1 MKILA
6 HALKNLSIKWKI
18 LIGAFAVFFFTIFI
32 SDGVFL
38 YTIYKTLSYR
48 NYVNDERLADSLI
61 PEIAYSLHYNKS
73 SGAEYIKKN
82 LLYDI
87 KNYKIIKGIGLYN
100 DNGKLTQKCGTFY
113 GNYGKTITPD
123 KKNKNNTYSGYNSGL
138 INIIK
143 NMEVQFTLMG
153 TNFYGYKGYRKSSMQ
168 YPVLIKKIEY
178 GGRQL
183 GFVSI
188 EFNLKREI
196 KSTDNRVFWVGIR
209 FMSIALFFVA
219 AGLIIFYYISSIITN
234 PLIDIKENIKKI
246 KEGDYDINFDKR
258 FNDEIG
264 GVMDALSSM
273 ALSIKKYISE
283 IESINKEKN
292 ELHCMAVM
300 GELSANIAHEV
311 KNAIYVISSANE
323 YISQE
328 TKNKIV
334 LEFTGIINKEVKRLN
349 KMSVEFLSFAKQRN
363 PVYAAVDINKLLE
376 DSIRILKFEAAN
388 SKIKLI
394 QKNIDYSLPPV
405 QADAEMLKQVI
416 LNLIINAIDKK
427 YGTDN
432 KLIEITAFLKGG
444 QVNIEIADNG
454 EPISAENIKKI
465 FNPFFT
471 TKNSG
476 SGLGLPIS
484 LRIMKLHGGS
494 IKVFSE
500 EDKTAFIIIIPAAGG
515 GKTLNSQPDD
525 TQA

>member
-6 HALKNLSIKWKI
+6 HAVKNLSIKWKI

-61 PEIAYSLHYNKS
+61 PELAYSLHYNKS
-73 SGAEYIKKN
+73 SGSEYIKKN

-100 DNGKLTQKCGTFY
+100 DKGKLTEKCGSLY
-113 GNYGKTITPD
+113 GNYGKTIAPNE
-123 KKNKNNTYSGYNSGL
+123 KNNKNRGNHSGL
-138 INIIK
+138 INVIK

-178 GGRQL
+178 GRRQL
-183 GFVSI
+183 GFASI
-188 EFNLKREI
+188 EFNLKKEI

-209 FMSIALFFVA
+209 FMSIALFFVT
-219 AGLIIFYYISSIITN
+219 AGLIIFYYISSIVTN
-234 PLIDIKENIKKI
+234 PLSDIKENIKKI
-246 KEGDYDINFDKR
+246 KEGDYDISFYKR

-264 GVMDALSSM
+264 DVMDALSSM

-283 IESINKEKN
+283 VESINKEKN
-292 ELHCMAVM
+292 ELNCMAVM

-394 QKNIDYSLPPV
+394 QKSIDYSLPPV

-427 YGTDN
+427 YRTDK
-432 KLIEITAFLKGG
+432 KLIEIKAFSKDNR
-444 QVNIEIADNG
+444 VNIEIADNG

-484 LRIMKLHGGS
+484 LRIVKLHGGS
-494 IKVFSE
+494 IKVSSE
-500 EDKTAFIIIIPAAGG
+500 EGKTVFTIIIPAGDAG
-515 GKTLNSQPDD
+515 KIMNN
-525 TQA
+525 

>member
-1 MKILA
+1 MKVIS
-6 HALKNLSIKWKI
+6 HAIKNLSIKWKI

-61 PEIAYSLHYNKS
+61 PEIAYSLYYNKAS
-73 SGAEYIKKN
+73 NAGYIKKN
-82 LLYDI
+82 LQYDI

-100 DNGKLTQKCGTFY
+100 YKGKLTEKCGVLY
-113 GNYGKTITPD
+113 GDYKTIITN
-123 KKNKNNTYSGYNSGL
+123 KKNNKDNGYNSEL

-153 TNFYGYKGYRKSSMQ
+153 TNFYGYKGYKKSSMQ
-168 YPVLIKKIEY
+168 YPMLIKKIKY
-178 GGRQL
+178 GGKQL

-188 EFNLKREI
+188 EFNLKKEI
-196 KSTDNRVFWVGIR
+196 KSTDNRVFWVGVR

-234 PLIDIKENIKKI
+234 PLNDIKENIKKI

-264 GVMDALSSM
+264 DVMDALGSM
-273 ALSIKKYISE
+273 ALSIKEYIAE
-283 IESINKEKN
+283 VESMNKEKN
-292 ELHCMAVM
+292 ELYCMAVM

-363 PVYAAVDINKLLE
+363 PVFAAVDINKLLE
-376 DSIRILKFEAAN
+376 DSIRILKFEAEN

-394 QKNIDYSLPPV
+394 QKNIDYNLPPV
-405 QADAEMLKQVI
+405 RADAEMLKQVI

-427 YGTDN
+427 YRSDN
-432 KLIEITAFLKGG
+432 KLIEIRVFSKRGF
-444 QVNIEIADNG
+444 VNIEIADNG
-454 EPISAENIKKI
+454 EPITAENIWKI

-471 TKNSG
+471 TKNAG

-484 LRIMKLHGGS
+484 LRIVKLHGGN

-500 EDKTAFIIIIPAAGG
+500 EGKTVFTIIIPAGNAG
-515 GKTLNSQPDD
+515 KIINN
-525 TQA
+525 